1 MKSRISFFNGAL
13 FRKNVTRFAPAWV
26 LYTVFLVLVMLM
38 MYDGNYRDDFA
49 FDLGDSIGTLNC
61 FGLFYALLVA
71 QLLFGDLYS
80 SRMCNALHAL
90 PMRRETWFG
99 THIITGL
106 FFDLVPNLIFSLL
119 SALLLGNHCIITGYV
134 FLSMTLSY
142 LFFFA
147 TAVFAA
153 LCVGSR
159 FAMVVVY
166 GILHLFVGLTSWIID
181 ALYQPLLYGIQLD
194 LDIFYRFWPAVKLS
208 GLRFVDATLH
218 TKTDILWEPFAESWW
233 YLAICDVVGLA
244 LLGIGLG
251 LYRRRHLEKAGDFV
265 VVKPLAPVF
274 LVLFTL
280 SVGTF
285 LQLLF
290 SLFTGNEN
298 MVFLFLGLVIG
309 FFTGLMLLKRT
320 TRVFQIK
327 AWLALGGLAAAMW
340 LSLLLTW
347 LDPIGITRY
356 VPAVNDI
363 ASASISVSYN
373 NESKY
378 IGETAAELTD
388 ITAIHR
394 HAIDRR
400 PLKNED
406 TTLIQITYTLK
417 SGRTLSRY
425 YRVSPDDLE
434 GQLLARYMS
443 TPEAVLGQ
451 HFTDVESYCRQI
463 DRIEIWAGDDEP
475 LYTREDIQGFI
486 TAVAAD
492 CAAGT
497 MAQDWSFHSGDNY
510 TRADIIFDISTFNQD
525 LRVWAECENTVAWL
539 TQRGLL
545 NINIDTETK

>member
-1 MKSRISFFNGAL
+1 MKSKISFFNGAL

-38 MYDGNYRDDFA
+38 MYDGNYRGDFA
-49 FDLGDSIGTLNC
+49 FDLGRSIGTLNC

-71 QLLFGDLYS
+71 QLLFGVLYS

-99 THIITGL
+99 THILTGL
-106 FFDLVPNLIFSLL
+106 LFAVVPNLIFSLL
-119 SALLLGNHCIITGYV
+119 SALLLGEHGGIAGYA

-147 TAVFAA
+147 TAVFSA

-166 GILHLFVGLTSWIID
+166 GILHLFMGMAYWIID
-181 ALYQPLLYGIQLD
+181 ALYQPLLYGIHLD
-194 LDIFYRFWPAVKLS
+194 LDILHQFWPAVRLS
-208 GLRFVDATLH
+208 ALQFIDVISH
-218 TKTDILWEPFAESWW
+218 TKTDILWEPHAESWW
-233 YLAICDVVGLA
+233 YLAICDFVGLA
-244 LLGIGLG
+244 LLGVALW

-265 VVKPLAPVF
+265 VVKPLEPVF

-280 SVGTF
+280 SVGNF

-290 SLFTGNEN
+290 SLFIGD
-298 MVFLFLGLVIG
+298 VLFLGMAIG
-309 FFTGLMLLKRT
+309 FFTGRMLLKRT

-327 AWLALGGLAAAMW
+327 AWLAFGGLVAAMA

-363 ASASISVSYN
+363 SSASISVSYG
-373 NESKY
+373 ETSVFT
-378 IGETAAELTD
+378 GETAAELTD

-394 HAIDRR
+394 HAIAC
-400 PLKNED
+400 PPNGNKPA
-406 TTLIQITYTLK
+406 TSICITYTLK
-417 SGRTLSRY
+417 SGHTLSRY
-425 YRVSPDDLE
+425 YRVSPETSE
-434 GQLLARYMS
+434 GQLLERYMS

-451 HFTDVESYCRQI
+451 NFTDVESYCQSI
-463 DRIEIWAGDDEP
+463 DRIEIWGKGDET
-475 LYTREDIQGFI
+475 LYTQEDIQSFI

-492 CAAGT
+492 CAAGAI
-497 MAQDWSFHSGDNY
+497 AQDWSFHKDSNSAG
-510 TRADIIFDISTFNQD
+510 AHIVFDSSAFNHH
-525 LRVWAECENTVAWL
+525 LYFWEECENTVAWL
-539 TQRGLL
+539 TQRGLWVTGM
-545 NINIDTETK
+545 DTETK

>member
-38 MYDGNYRDDFA
+38 MYDGNYRDNFA
-49 FDLGDSIGTLNC
+49 FDLGRSIGTLNC

-106 FFDLVPNLIFSLL
+106 LFALVPNLIFSLL
-119 SALLLGNHCIITGYV
+119 SALLLGEHWSITGYA
-134 FLSMTLSY
+134 FLSMSLSY

-166 GILHLFVGLTSWIID
+166 GILHLFVGLAYWIID

-194 LDIFYRFWPAVKLS
+194 LDILFRFWPAVRLS
-208 GLRFVDATLH
+208 ALRFMDVTLH
-218 TKTDILWEPFAESWW
+218 TKTDILWEPCAESWW
-233 YLAICDVVGLA
+233 YLAICDLVGLA
-244 LLGIGLG
+244 LLGIALG

-290 SLFTGNEN
+290 SLFTGDEN

-309 FFTGLMLLKRT
+309 FFTGRMLLKRT

-327 AWLALGGLAAAMW
+327 AWLAFAGLAAAMG

-363 ASASISVSYN
+363 SSALISNSYVDGN
-373 NESKY
+373 GF
-378 IGETAAELTD
+378 IGETAEELTD

-394 HAIDRR
+394 HALDCRS
-400 PLKNED
+400 PENED
-406 TTLIQITYTLK
+406 TTLIRITYTLK

-425 YRVSPDDLE
+425 YRVSPETPE
-434 GQLLARYMS
+434 GRLLTRYMS

-463 DRIEIWAGDDEP
+463 DRIEIWGGKEET
-475 LYTREDIQGFI
+475 LYTQEDIRGFI

-497 MAQDWSFHSGDNY
+497 MAQDWSFHPDRDFTGAN
-510 TRADIIFDISTFNQD
+510 IIGNFSRS
-525 LRVWAECENTVAWL
+525 LSVWVWPECENTVAWL
-539 TQRGLL
+539 TQRGLWHL
-545 NINIDTETK
+545 DIDTETK